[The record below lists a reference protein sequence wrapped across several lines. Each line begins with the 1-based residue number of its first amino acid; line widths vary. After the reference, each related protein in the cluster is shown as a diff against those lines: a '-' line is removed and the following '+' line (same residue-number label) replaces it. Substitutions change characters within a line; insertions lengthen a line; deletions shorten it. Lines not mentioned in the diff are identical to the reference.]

1 MNGRKNCWEHKEC
14 GFGPRGDKIED
25 NGICP
30 AAQSGKLDGLHN
42 GQKRGRT
49 CWVISGTL
57 YGGKPQGEFVKK
69 YSTCTKCEFYQMVR
83 EEEGPN
89 FQITLI
95 LMKRLKA
102 A

>member
-1 MNGRKNCWEHKEC
+1 MKTKKNCWEFKNC
-14 GFGPRGDKIED
+14 SFGPDG
-25 NGICP
+25 NGLCP
-30 AAQSGKLDGLHN
+30 AAQSGKLDGVHN
-42 GQKRGRT
+42 GKNRGRA

-57 YGGKPQGEFVKK
+57 CGGAPQGAFVDK